1 MYFQCLSMAFEGRGN
16 TGVEL
21 VAPMTLSVLGR
32 ITKAYQ
38 CQMEVVS
45 KSVFA

>member
-1 MYFQCLSMAFEGRGN
+1 MAFEGRGN

-38 CQMEVVS
+38 CGACQMEVVS